1 MPRDHCRPFAVGME
15 WIMRDR
21 FRRFDRLGHRGG
33 HKSPSH
39 QGTSLAEPLPS
50 FYFNDTAMVATM
62 IGAHRGVNI
71 AFQHT

>member
-1 MPRDHCRPFAVGME
+1 
-15 WIMRDR
+15 MRDR
-21 FRRFDRLGHRGG
+21 FRRFDRLGHRGRSQ
-33 HKSPSH
+33 KPLD

-71 AFQHT
+71 AFQHA